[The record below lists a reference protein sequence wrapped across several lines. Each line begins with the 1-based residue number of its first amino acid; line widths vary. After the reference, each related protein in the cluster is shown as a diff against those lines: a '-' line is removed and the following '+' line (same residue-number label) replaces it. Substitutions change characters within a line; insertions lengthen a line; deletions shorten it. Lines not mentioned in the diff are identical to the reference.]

1 MTELGG
7 EDTKGVFQ
15 SSFCFGKGGHK
26 ATFLWV
32 IFSAQK
38 NYALKKT
45 GTTLGFRFNRKASRA
60 NSWRFWV
67 WVILEGR
74 FFKRTIQ
81 SKVPKKPLALFQKD
95 LFHSELNFRNI
106 LQTGDIASFHLKFA
120 GTGWN
125 STRSG
130 CIFIKFQVTCLTG
143 RYNTARK
150 WADVDNVR
158 TSQPKKLFDDQPFPP

>member
-15 SSFCFGKGGHK
+15 GKGGHK

-81 SKVPKKPLALFQKD
+81 SKVKKKKKHLRCFKRTSFTANLISKTFSK
-95 LFHSELNFRNI
+95 LETSHV
-106 LQTGDIASFHLKFA
+106 FHLKFA

-130 CIFIKFQVTCLTG
+130 CIFIKFQVACLTG